1 MDYISDNDDEELTQI
16 DIIGIMTT
24 VEQALDYVI
33 SRLMLNLILAGEISC
48 AEA

>member
-33 SRLMLNLILAGEISC
+33 SRLMLNLILGGRFC
-48 AEA
+48 